1 MPYWKA
7 SGSKVKWKLRIF
19 NAIIGAK
26 LLYGLETIHLTKAL
40 LNKIDAFQ
48 VRGLR
53 KILKLPSTFIDRR
66 FTNRNVLDRV
76 SALMFGHHHHNPS
89 ILFSHCYNERR
100 AKLLGHIARTSQQD
114 PLRQV
119 SFQPDSVNRIQYGKN
134 VMVDPGKIGCITPS
148 NTYLKKNFNAII
160 TKKLYRMIRTY

>member
-1 MPYWKA
+1 MNNDGDIHFDDAMPFPKNFEATYLGNELNQQVNVKHEILNKLQSVRITWLKMMPYWKA
-7 SGSKVKWKLRIF
+7 SGSNVKWKLRIF

-89 ILFSHCYNERR
+89 ILFSHC
-100 AKLLGHIARTSQQD
+100 
-114 PLRQV
+114 
-119 SFQPDSVNRIQYGKN
+119 
-134 VMVDPGKIGCITPS
+134 
-148 NTYLKKNFNAII
+148 
-160 TKKLYRMIRTY
+160 